1 MAKVIYKEG
10 QEGQNRLDCIEGIE
24 IELLNGQKALIYPK
38 YAERA
43 LLENERI
50 DDWGAKP
57 MTEIEALKVEDSA
70 SATDELLALDSSAAK
85 FVRQF
90 KSDVYGQF
98 NMPTLLAAMEIIYQQ
113 EDINALAET
122 IEGAGLLKE
131 DAFVSSCSRCF
142 QLNRWVVNGV
152 NGLTYGFIYNYVSF
166 NPCVCVPTIVYDSV
180 I

>member
-38 YAERA
+38 YAERD
-43 LLENERI
+43 LLENEKISEWR
-50 DDWGAKP
+50 ATEK
-57 MTEIEALKVEDSA
+57 TEIEALKVENSA

-98 NMPTLLAAMEIIYQQ
+98 NIPTLLAALEITHQL
-113 EDINALAET
+113 EEINELAET
-122 IEGAGLLKE
+122 IEGADLLE
-131 DAFVSSCSRCF
+131 DGVDVSSCSRCSRGSWWIASGGSGF
-142 QLNRWVVNGV
+142 AAYY
-152 NGLTYGFIYNYVSF
+152 GLSGSYVF
-166 NPCVCVPTIVYDSV
+166 VPTIVYDS
-180 I
+180 II

>member
-38 YAERA
+38 YAKLP
-43 LLENERI
+43 LLDWDKI
-50 DDWGAKP
+50 DDWKSKP
-57 MTEIEALKVEDSA
+57 MTEIEALKVTGSKE
-70 SATDELLALDSSAAK
+70 ATDELLALDSSAAK

-90 KSDVYGQF
+90 KSDVYGHF
-98 NMPTLLAAMEIIYQQ
+98 NLPTLIAAMEITCQW

-122 IEGAGLLKE
+122 IEGAELLRE
-131 DAFVSSCSRCF
+131 DVYVSCCSRSYR
-142 QLNRWVVNGV
+142 NVRWAVNGS
-152 NGLTYGFIYNYVSF
+152 NGFAYSYGLIGSYT
-166 NPCVCVPTIVYDSV
+166 CVPTIVYDSV

>member
-24 IELLNGQKALIYPK
+24 IELLNGQCALIYPK
-38 YAERA
+38 YADA
-43 LLENERI
+43 PLLGKERI

-57 MTEIEALKVEDSA
+57 MTEIEALKVENSA

-98 NMPTLLAAMEIIYQQ
+98 NMPTLHASMELQHQ
-113 EDINALAET
+113 KVDIDALAET
-122 IEGAGLLKE
+122 IGGADLLG
-131 DAFVSSCSRCF
+131 DFGCGAWSCSRCCKT
-142 QLNRWVVNGV
+142 RGWVANG
-152 NGLTYGFIYNYVSF
+152 GSGFASYGYLCSSF
-166 NPCVCVPTIVYDSV
+166 LAVPTIVYDS
-180 I
+180 II